1 MQIARCVAQWAIWH
15 FCPHAAEFVINY
27 LLCRE
32 YCKLWYGK
40 QISKYLSRWAFSFSY
55 FFSMSYF
62 FLFLFVLDTFAANQ
76 LSDIPFE
83 ARQAA
88 SVSEMLRLISCHKP
102 NDKTYFSDLLP
113 LSTKFLV
120 VVVFVAPNVIIV
132 IMFIYGMAREKKIN
146 FKFDY
151 NKNKATH
158 AHTTLK
164 SSHL

>member
-1 MQIARCVAQWAIWH
+1 MLPNEPFDTFVHTRLNLLLIIYC
-15 FCPHAAEFVINY
+15 AESIVS
-27 LLCRE
+27 
-32 YCKLWYGK
+32 YGK

-113 LSTKFLV
+113 LSTKSLV
-120 VVVFVAPNVIIV
+120 VVVVVAPSVIIV
-132 IMFIYGMAREKKIN
+132 IMFIYGIAREKKN
-146 FKFDY
+146 
-151 NKNKATH
+151 
-158 AHTTLK
+158 
-164 SSHL
+164 